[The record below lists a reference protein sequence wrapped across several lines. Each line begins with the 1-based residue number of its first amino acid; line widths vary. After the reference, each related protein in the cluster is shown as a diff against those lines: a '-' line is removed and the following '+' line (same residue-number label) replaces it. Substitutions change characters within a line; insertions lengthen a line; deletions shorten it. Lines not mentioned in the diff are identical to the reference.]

1 MSINGRNHRAVG
13 LVHDGRESRRFF
25 IVQGSGRGEVQPEN
39 GVLLFHVRVIP
50 VDHPHVIA
58 HIHKLH
64 QVAFDGLVELDLG
77 KVSTCSVEVFVRPE
91 TISWTMFALAIILA
105 VPLERFGAELPWGM
119 PLVGQACICAAAI
132 TALEFV
138 TGLVLNVW
146 LGLGVWDYS
155 HLAGNIL
162 GQICPQFTLLWLV
175 LSVVGIVILD
185 WMRYAVEGGEK
196 PRYT

>member
-1 MSINGRNHRAVG
+1 MEQTKTWI
-13 LVHDGRESRRFF
+13 
-25 IVQGSGRGEVQPEN
+25 
-39 GVLLFHVRVIP
+39 
-50 VDHPHVIA
+50 
-58 HIHKLH
+58 
-64 QVAFDGLVELDLG
+64 
-77 KVSTCSVEVFVRPE
+77 TRPE

>member
-1 MSINGRNHRAVG
+1 MPVVRSLAFHILIYLEKCFPASKIFPMEHFQLTPCTLHTITATID
-13 LVHDGRESRRFF
+13 LDC
-25 IVQGSGRGEVQPEN
+25 SGFRQ
-39 GVLLFHVRVIP
+39 
-50 VDHPHVIA
+50 
-58 HIHKLH
+58 
-64 QVAFDGLVELDLG
+64 
-77 KVSTCSVEVFVRPE
+77 CE

-185 WMRYAVEGGEK
+185 WMRYAVEGGKK
-196 PRYT
+196 PHYT

>member
-1 MSINGRNHRAVG
+1 
-13 LVHDGRESRRFF
+13 
-25 IVQGSGRGEVQPEN
+25 
-39 GVLLFHVRVIP
+39 
-50 VDHPHVIA
+50 
-58 HIHKLH
+58 
-64 QVAFDGLVELDLG
+64 
-77 KVSTCSVEVFVRPE
+77 
-91 TISWTMFALAIILA
+91 MFALAIILA
-105 VPLERFGAELPWGM
+105 VPLERFGAELPWEM

-175 LSVVGIVILD
+175 LSVAGIVILD

-196 PRYT
+196 PHYT

>member
-1 MSINGRNHRAVG
+1 MSEESKSWYRMTRPLFNSGFEDDEFWAYG
-13 LVHDGRESRRFF
+13 QDGFQEVLDSF
-25 IVQGSGRGEVQPEN
+25 IGSDI
-39 GVLLFHVRVIP
+39 LIY
-50 VDHPHVIA
+50 D
-58 HIHKLH
+58 
-64 QVAFDGLVELDLG
+64 
-77 KVSTCSVEVFVRPE
+77 RPE

-185 WMRYAVEGGEK
+185 WMRYAVEGGKK
-196 PRYT
+196 PHYT

>member
-1 MSINGRNHRAVG
+1 MPFDDLARTLLAW
-13 LVHDGRESRRFF
+13 
-25 IVQGSGRGEVQPEN
+25 RG
-39 GVLLFHVRVIP
+39 
-50 VDHPHVIA
+50 
-58 HIHKLH
+58 
-64 QVAFDGLVELDLG
+64 
-77 KVSTCSVEVFVRPE
+77 TC
-91 TISWTMFALAIILA
+91 A
-105 VPLERFGAELPWGM
+105 
-119 PLVGQACICAAAI
+119 
-132 TALEFV
+132 

>member
-1 MSINGRNHRAVG
+1 MERKRIGKWVLSVLLWFWTGGVY
-13 LVHDGRESRRFF
+13 FF
-25 IVQGSGRGEVQPEN
+25 GEVIWKTSQ
-39 GVLLFHVRVIP
+39 G
-50 VDHPHVIA
+50 
-58 HIHKLH
+58 
-64 QVAFDGLVELDLG
+64 
-77 KVSTCSVEVFVRPE
+77 RPE

-105 VPLERFGAELPWGM
+105 VPLERFGAELPWEM

-155 HLAGNIL
+155 HLAGNVL

-185 WMRYAVEGGEK
+185 WMRYAVDGGEK
-196 PRYT
+196 PHYT

>member
-1 MSINGRNHRAVG
+1 MERKRIGKWVLSVLLWFWTGGVY
-13 LVHDGRESRRFF
+13 FF
-25 IVQGSGRGEVQPEN
+25 GEVIWKTSQ
-39 GVLLFHVRVIP
+39 G
-50 VDHPHVIA
+50 
-58 HIHKLH
+58 
-64 QVAFDGLVELDLG
+64 
-77 KVSTCSVEVFVRPE
+77 RPE
-91 TISWTMFALAIILA
+91 TISWTMFTLAIILA
-105 VPLERFGAELPWGM
+105 VPLERFGAE
-119 PLVGQACICAAAI
+119 
-132 TALEFV
+132 
-138 TGLVLNVW
+138 

>member
-1 MSINGRNHRAVG
+1 MERKRIGKWVLSVLLWFWTGGVY
-13 LVHDGRESRRFF
+13 FF
-25 IVQGSGRGEVQPEN
+25 GEVIWKTSQ
-39 GVLLFHVRVIP
+39 G
-50 VDHPHVIA
+50 
-58 HIHKLH
+58 
-64 QVAFDGLVELDLG
+64 
-77 KVSTCSVEVFVRPE
+77 RPE

-162 GQICPQFTLLWLV
+162 GQNLPAVYFAVACPIRCGHCHT
-175 LSVVGIVILD
+175 GLD
-185 WMRYAVEGGEK
+185 EVCGRGWREAPLHITE
-196 PRYT
+196 